1 VRGSQGGE
9 LALSYVWQQRL
20 ERWKN
25 SAKGFFGGGGEQQ
38 RRPQICPACGAL
50 VGISATRCH
59 ECGTSLR
66 FSLAALSKKFGGVL
80 GEHEAPVT
88 TVLLVANIIMLGVS
102 WMALAATGAGGGL
115 AILWR
120 LGGVTQ
126 YRLGMSIPLP
136 YLVVGNE
143 WWRVVTAM
151 FLHGG
156 LLHIGFN
163 MMALMQFGPAIE
175 ELYGSARYLFIY
187 VFTGAFGFLISA
199 AFGNFSV
206 GASGALLGL
215 VGVMLAVTSKRGGSY
230 MRELRSRLITSVVIL
245 FVLGFSHLMAM
256 DNYAHG
262 AGLASGFLLGK
273 LFADRQPMN
282 VGERRR
288 AYLLGWL
295 AGLVV
300 VASFALMLFHYR
312 DPLPGESRQSSPGA
326 GESAL
331 LYTKYKA
338 QPVDPHSIVVVSL
351 HSPKEKVWGELLDI
365 NPSGVT
371 LRGIDLN
378 SFDHFIRQLNEP
390 DGERIG
396 LPTIFF
402 PMNRVERVSLD
413 EPTGSIPSMNELF
426 ARKIGRTLSDYL
438 SQFA

>member
-1 VRGSQGGE
+1 
-9 LALSYVWQQRL
+9 LALSYEWQRRL
-20 ERWKN
+20 ERWK
-25 SAKGFFGGGGEQQ
+25 STMRGFFGGGGNDQP
-38 RRPQICPACGAL
+38 RPQICPACGAL

-59 ECGTSLR
+59 ECGTNLR
-66 FSLAALSKKFGGVL
+66 FSLAAFSKKFSGVF

-88 TVLLVANIIMLGVS
+88 TTLLIANIIMLGVS
-102 WMALAATGAGGGL
+102 WMALAATGGGGGL
-115 AILWR
+115 SILWG
-120 LGGVTQ
+120 LSGVAQ

-136 YLVVGNE
+136 YLVVGHE

-175 ELYGSARYLFIY
+175 ELYGSAQYLFIY
-187 VFTGAFGFLISA
+187 VFTGAFGFLVSA
-199 AFGNFSV
+199 AFGNFSL

-215 VGVMLAVTSKRGGSY
+215 VGVMLAVTTKRGGAY
-230 MRELRSRLITSVVIL
+230 MRDLRSRLISSVVIL

-262 AGLASGFLLGK
+262 AGLAAGFVLGK
-273 LFADRQPMN
+273 TFADRQPMN
-282 VGERRR
+282 SGERRR
-288 AYLLGWL
+288 AYALGWL
-295 AGLVV
+295 AGLAV
-300 VASFALMLFHYR
+300 VASFVLMFIHYR
-312 DPLPGESRQSSPGA
+312 DPLPGESTQSSPATGKS
-326 GESAL
+326 GL
-331 LYTKYKA
+331 LYSQIKA

-426 ARKIGRTLSDYL
+426 ARKIGRSLTEYL

>member
-1 VRGSQGGE
+1 

-25 SAKGFFGGGGEQQ
+25 FARGLFGGGGEQQ
-38 RRPQICPACGAL
+38 RRPQICPACGSL
-50 VGISATRCH
+50 VGINATRCH
-59 ECGTSLR
+59 VCGTSLR
-66 FSLAALSKKFGGVL
+66 FSLAALSKKFSGVF

-88 TVLLVANIIMLGVS
+88 TALLIANVLMLGVS
-102 WMALAATGAGGGL
+102 WMAFAALGRGGGYT
-115 AILWR
+115 ILWGLMGPPQDR
-120 LGGVTQ
+120 LGASYPLLIF
-126 YRLGMSIPLP
+126 YR
-136 YLVVGNE
+136 NE

-156 LLHIGFN
+156 LIHIGFN
-163 MMALMQFGPAIE
+163 MSALLQLGPALE
-175 ELYGSARYLFIY
+175 ELYGSGRYLFLY
-187 VFTGAFGFLISA
+187 TVTGAFGFVASA
-199 AFGNFSV
+199 FLGNHSL

-215 VGVMLAVTSKRGGSY
+215 VGAMLAITTKRGGSS
-230 MRELRSRLITSVVIL
+230 MRELRSRLISSVVIL
-245 FVLGFSHLMAM
+245 FVLGFMGMGM
-256 DNYAHG
+256 DNTAHL
-262 AGLASGFLLGK
+262 AGLISGFLLGK
-273 LFADRQPMN
+273 ILADRQPMN
-282 VGERRR
+282 ASERRN
-288 AYLLGWL
+288 ATLLGSL
-295 AGLVV
+295 AGLLI
-300 VASFALMLFHYR
+300 VACFVLMILHYR
-312 DPLPGESRQSSPGA
+312 DLLPGELPPP
-326 GESAL
+326 SALDRRSGL
-331 LYTKYKA
+331 LYTQYKA

-426 ARKIGRTLSDYL
+426 ARKIGRTLTDYL

>member
-20 ERWKN
+20 ERWK
-25 SAKGFFGGGGEQQ
+25 SFFRGMIGGGGEQE
-38 RRPQICPACGAL
+38 RRPQICPACGSL
-50 VGISATRCH
+50 VGISATKCH
-59 ECGTSLR
+59 VCGTSLR
-66 FSLAALSKKFGGVL
+66 FSLAALSKRFSGVF

-88 TVLLVANIIMLGVS
+88 TALLIANVLMLGVS
-102 WMALAATGAGGGL
+102 WMAFAALGRGGGYT
-115 AILWR
+115 ILWGLMGPPQDR
-120 LGGVTQ
+120 LGAS
-126 YRLGMSIPLP
+126 YPL
-136 YLVVGNE
+136 LIFFRNE

-156 LLHIGFN
+156 LIHIGFN
-163 MMALMQFGPAIE
+163 MSALLQLGPALE
-175 ELYGSARYLFIY
+175 ELYGSGRYLFLY
-187 VFTGAFGFLISA
+187 TVTGAFGFVASA
-199 AFGNFSV
+199 FLGNHSL

-215 VGVMLAVTSKRGGSY
+215 VGAMLAITTKRGGSS
-230 MRELRSRLITSVVIL
+230 MRELRSRLISSVVIL
-245 FVLGFSHLMAM
+245 FVLGFMGMGM
-256 DNYAHG
+256 DNTAHL
-262 AGLASGFLLGK
+262 AGLVSGFLLGK
-273 LFADRQPMN
+273 IFADRQPMN
-282 VGERRR
+282 VSERRN
-288 AYLLGWL
+288 ATLLGSL
-295 AGLVV
+295 AGFVI
-300 VASFALMLFHYR
+300 VACFVMMILHYR
-312 DPLPGESRQSSPGA
+312 DLLPGELQQPSARNR
-326 GESAL
+326 ESAL
-331 LYTKYKA
+331 LYTQYKA

-426 ARKIGRTLSDYL
+426 ARKIGRSLTDYL